1 MRLAPSTMM
10 AAVTL
15 LASHAATASPAA
27 YDCDRT
33 IQEISQAKQIVV
45 AKAKAVAT
53 TLKDKRWIVRVTYAV
68 DKTLVGKEGSEVVV
82 EEECLD
88 TPIPQAQVGYP
99 GVAQHCVNTQAHLL
113 PGLDEAG
120 KAVPVSAALVLTEKK
135 SALDGKPVAGVV
147 RQSAFTPCADVTALL
162 KARPELAAISK
173 EVMDTNGKT
182 QFGLPPSPS
191 MPPPPVVPSAS
202 ASASVTASVSASAS
216 VAPSASAKPSAV
228 PVTTALPP
236 AKSGGCGCT
245 VGATTAGPWP
255 LLAVLLAFARRRRQ

>member
-1 MRLAPSTMM
+1 MRLAPSLSTGL
-10 AAVTL
+10 VTL
-15 LASHAATASPAA
+15 FVGHAAAASPAA

-88 TPIPQAQVGYP
+88 TPIPEAQVGYP

-202 ASASVTASVSASAS
+202 ASVSASVSASAS
-216 VAPSASAKPSAV
+216 AVPSANAKPSAV

-245 VGATTAGPWP
+245 VGATAAGPWP

>member
-1 MRLAPSTMM
+1 MRLALFSVGV
-10 AAVTL
+10 ATL
-15 LASHAATASPAA
+15 LIGPAANASPAA

-33 IQEISQAKQIVV
+33 IQEIGQAKRIVV
-45 AKAKAVAT
+45 GKAKAVAT

-68 DKTLVGKEGSEVVV
+68 DKTLVGTEGPEVVV

-88 TPIPQAQVGYP
+88 APIPEAQVGYP
-99 GVAQHCVNTQAHLL
+99 GVAQHCVSTQAHLL
-113 PGLDEAG
+113 PGLDAEG
-120 KAVPVSAALVLTEKK
+120 KAAPLAAALVLTEKK
-135 SALDGKPVAGVV
+135 GALDGKPVAAVL

-162 KARPELAAISK
+162 KARPELAAIAK

-202 ASASVTASVSASAS
+202 VSASASVSVSASAS
-216 VAPSASAKPSAV
+216 ASPSASAKPSAV
-228 PVTTALPP
+228 PVTTAPPP

-245 VGATTAGPWP
+245 VGATSAAPWP
-255 LLAVLLAFARRRRQ
+255 LLSVLLAFARRRRQ